1 MFKYSTTNSLF
12 VISLVLV
19 ASIILPMFILV
30 AGSSISKVEGQTV
43 GKQLMDA
50 LQAGEGVVRQIEDGG
65 ITAINDI
72 ERFFGVGN
80 VENHVDNAQEA
91 LAQGNSEAASTAIT
105 TLDETLQNSSAQISG
120 LGQHIVN
127 IAENQTVSMDEATR
141 QTLTEIG
148 DALISVAHDHDG
160 VYQSNSS
167 SS

>member
-1 MFKYSTTNSLF
+1 MFNHLTTSNCFMIRL
-12 VISLVLV
+12 ILVT
-19 ASIILPMFILV
+19 SITMPIFLLV
-30 AGSSISKVEGQTV
+30 AGSSISQAEGQTV

-65 ITAINDI
+65 ITVINDI

-91 LAQGNSEAASTAIT
+91 LAQGNSEAASAAIT

-127 IAENQTVSMDEATR
+127 RAENQTVSMDEATR